1 MASTSQSIRF
11 SGPGTGSGAGNLDA
25 LNRVLADLC
34 TRTNYPKDGAALA
47 LKKHVDEEARDLS
60 GEAFFR
66 FMDQL
71 YDRITSLLESN
82 DVAENL
88 GALRAIDE
96 LTDLSLGENSSKVSR
111 FSNYMRSV
119 FEVKRDRDILILA
132 SQVLGHL
139 ARFGGAMTADE
150 VEWQV
155 KNALEWLHGERVE
168 YRRFAAVLILKEMAE
183 NASTVFN
190 VHVPEFVDAIWVA
203 LRDPTLAVREQAV
216 EALRACLRVIEKR
229 ETRWRVQ
236 WYYRM
241 FEATQDGLGRNA
253 PIHSI
258 HGSLLAVGELLRL
271 LICLMLCYMDS
282 GMGVGCGNTGE
293 FMMSRYREVAEI
305 VLRYLEHRDRLV
317 RLSIT
322 SLLPRIAHFL
332 RDRFV
337 TNYLAICMDHFF
349 AVLKTPAE
357 RASGFVALGEMAGAL
372 DGELVHYLP
381 TITAHLR
388 DAIAPRRG
396 KPSLEALSCVGSIA
410 KAMGS
415 AMEPHV
421 RGLLDAMFSAGLS
434 TTLVEALEKITVS
447 TPSLLP
453 SIQDQLLDC
462 ILGVLSKSYAQARPP
477 VVAQNRGNV
486 TNTLQ
491 QVAELSGS
499 SLVQLSLQTL
509 ACFNFKGH
517 DLLESARDIVVVYL
531 EDEDGAIR
539 KDAALCCCVL
549 VANSFSGMACARF
562 RSSRT
567 GGKRQRLVEELENDV
582 VVPTE
587 LICAN
592 YTMKRLFI
600 VSSIPQIVEKL
611 LITAVA
617 DADVTVRHS
626 IFSSLRENGGFDDF
640 LAQADSLSAIFAA
653 LNDEDFE
660 VREYAISVTGRLSE
674 KNPAYVLPAL
684 RRHLIQ
690 LLTYLKQSVDS
701 KCREESAKLLGCLI
715 RSCERLILPYIAPI
729 HKALVAKLC
738 EGTGVNANHGI
749 ISGVLVTVGDLARVG
764 GFAMRQ
770 YIPELMPLIVEA
782 LLDGAAATKREVAVA
797 TLGQVVQ
804 STGYV
809 ITPYNEYPLLLG
821 LLLKLLNGELAWSTR
836 REVLKVL
843 GIMGAL
849 DPHLHKRN
857 QQRLSGSHG
866 EVTHAASDSGQHIQ
880 SMDELPMDLWPSF
893 ATSEDYFS
901 TVAINSLVR
910 ILRDASLS
918 SYHQKVVGSL
928 MFIFKIS
935 QWVLAVSHTCQST
948 CDDGLKE
955 YITWKLGTLVSIV
968 RQHIRKYL
976 PELLS
981 LIAELWSSFS
991 LPAANRP
998 VHGSAILHLL
1008 EQLCLALNDEFRKH
1022 LPVILPCCIQVLS
1035 DAERFNDYTYVLD
1048 ILHTLEVFG
1057 GTLDEHM
1064 HLLLPALIRLFNVDA
1079 SVDIRRAAIKTL
1091 TRLIPRVQVIGHISA
1106 LVRHLKLVLDGS
1118 YGILVNLSLYIH
1130 VYRHTCTFFKFLGSD
1145 VEVNI
1150 FKDIV
1155 ATLYSVVE
1163 LLCNK
1168 KFLLDFQ
1175 GLHINR
1181 KFVGILG
1188 ASETERVCSDVRG
1201 DGKIPMGEKV
1211 GVASG
1216 HGDGGSKKGCMGLVQ
1231 GSSIVNGKSDGL
1243 RKDAVDA
1250 LCCLAHALGE
1260 DFTIFIP
1267 SIHKLLL
1274 KHRLRHKE
1282 FEEIEGRLQRREPLI
1297 LGCPAAER
1305 FNRHL
1310 AVEVISDPLN
1320 DVENDPYDD
1329 GIGVHRQHKI
1339 HKVNDVRLRS
1349 AGEASQRSTK
1359 EDWAEWMRHF
1369 SIELLKESPS
1379 PALRTCARLAQLQPF
1394 VGRELFAAGFVSCWS
1409 QLSETIQ
1416 KQLVRSLE
1424 MAFSSPNI
1432 PPEILATLLNLAE
1445 FMEHDEKPL
1454 PIDIRL
1460 LGALADKCRA
1470 FAKALHYKEM
1480 EFEGARS
1487 KKMDANPAAV
1497 GILTYA
1503 QQHLDVQLKESCSH
1517 YSRYEKLQRWDD
1529 ALKAYTAKASQ
1540 SLSPHLVLDATLV
1553 PYEYWV
1559 LTGCGYGYRYGK
1571 RRSSTF
1577 GSFGYDMGTA
1587 QVRYGY
1593 AVGRIRCLAALARW
1607 EELNNLCK
1615 EFWTS
1620 AEPAA
1625 QLEMAPL
1632 AASAAWNMG
1641 EWDQMAE
1648 YVSRLD
1654 DGDETKLRVLGNTSA
1669 TGDGSSNGAFFRAVL
1684 LVRKGKYG
1692 EARKFVERAR
1702 ECLAT
1707 ELAALV
1713 LESYDRAYSNMVRVQ
1728 QLSELE
1734 EVIDYCTLPVG
1745 NTVAEGRRAL
1755 IRNMWNER
1763 IQGAKRNV
1771 EVWQALLAV
1780 RALVLPPKEDIDT
1793 WIKFASLC
1801 QKSGRISQAK
1811 STLIKLLRFDPETC
1825 LENIRYHGPPQ
1836 VMLAYLKYQ
1845 WSLGEDHKRRE
1856 AFAKLQDLAIEISTS
1871 PNIEPV
1877 TSTGLLEILNAF
1889 RNATHYASKW
1899 AEAWHSWALFNTAV
1913 MSIYTVRG
1921 FPTIAAQFVVAAVTG
1936 YFHSIA
1942 CAANAKGVDDSLQD
1956 ILRLLTLWFNH
1967 GATAEVQMALQ
1978 KGFEHVNINT
1988 WLAVLPQII
1997 ARIHSN
2003 NHAVRE
2009 LIQSLLVRIGQS
2021 HPQVVVD
2028 GKRVCGEFR
2037 LGIDSRIGV
2046 LKDTWILSR
2055 EVIVGQSISFS
2066 GWSVAYCRGIPCSRL
2081 LNGRPMLLHAQPY
2094 ALMYPLLVACKSI
2107 SNTRKAAA
2115 QEVVD
2120 KVRQH
2125 SGVLVDQAQLVSNE
2139 LIRVAILWHEMW
2151 HEALEEAS
2159 RLYFGEH
2166 NIEGMLKVLEPL
2178 HEVLE
2183 EGAMRNNTTM
2193 KEKAFIQAYHHEL
2206 LEAYECCMKYKK
2218 TGKDAELTQSVS
2230 PELVECQNLELAVP
2244 GTYRADS
2251 PLVTIASFA
2260 PELVIITSKQRPRKL
2275 TIHGSDGEDYAF
2287 LLKGH
2292 EDLRQDERVMQLFG
2306 LVNTL
2311 LENSRNTAEK
2321 DLSIQRYA
2329 VIPLSPNSGLIGWVP
2344 NCDTLHQ
2351 LIREYRDARKIT
2363 LNLEHKHMLNFAQ
2376 DYDHLPLI
2384 AKVEVFEY
2392 ALQNT
2397 EGNDL
2402 ARVLWLKSRTS
2413 ENWLDRRTNYTRS
2426 LAVMSM
2432 VGYLLGLGD
2441 RHPSNIMLH
2450 RYSGKILHIDFG
2462 DCFEASM
2469 NREKFP
2475 EKVPFRLTRMLVKA
2489 MEVSGIEGNFRSTC
2503 ENVMQVLRANKD
2515 SVMAM
2520 MEAFVHDPLI
2530 NWRLFNCNEVPQIST
2545 IVGAHVPPVVNSE
2558 EIAPNGEL
2566 LQPQRGAREREQL
2579 QAVNQL
2585 GDANGVLIERAVVVM
2600 ARMSNK
2606 LTGRDFSTS
2615 SSVSTNSIYHAVDHD
2630 TLISGD
2636 TREVEHG
2643 LSVKLQVQKL
2653 ILQAS
2658 SHENLCQNYVG
2669 AFVSEMA
2676 FELIPRLI
2684 TYILNGV
2691 HVKAEI
2697 A

>member
-1 MASTSQSIRF
+1 MATTSQAIRY
-11 SGPGTGSGAGNLDA
+11 PVATTGAGNIDA

-34 TRTNYPKDGAALA
+34 TRGNPKDGATLA
-47 LKKHVDEEARDLS
+47 LRRLVEEEARDLS
-60 GEAFFR
+60 GEAFAR
-66 FMDQL
+66 FMDHL
-71 YDRITSLLESN
+71 YERITTFLDSN
-82 DVAENL
+82 EVSENL

-96 LTDLSLGENSSKVSR
+96 LIDVTISENASKVAK
-111 FSNYMRSV
+111 FSNYMRAV
-119 FEVKRDRDILILA
+119 FETKRDREILVLA
-132 SQVLGHL
+132 SKVLGHL
-139 ARFGGAMTADE
+139 ARSGGAMTADE
-150 VEWQV
+150 VERQV
-155 KNALEWLHGERVE
+155 KVALGWLRGERIE
-168 YRRFAAVLILKEMAE
+168 YRFFAAVLILKEMAE

-190 VHVPEFVDAIWVA
+190 VHVPDFVEVIWVA
-203 LRDPTLAVREQAV
+203 LKDPTLAVREKAV

-236 WYYRM
+236 WYYKM
-241 FEATQDGLGRNA
+241 FEATQDGLTRTA
-253 PIHSI
+253 PVHSI
-258 HGSLLAVGELLRL
+258 HGSLLAVGELLR
-271 LICLMLCYMDS
+271 
-282 GMGVGCGNTGE
+282 NTGE

-305 VLRYLEHRDRLV
+305 VIRYLEHRDRLV

-337 TNYLAICMDHFF
+337 TNYLTICMNHILH
-349 AVLKTPAE
+349 VLKIPAE
-357 RASGFVALGEMAGAL
+357 RASGFIALGEMAGAL
-372 DGELVHYLP
+372 DGELINYLP
-381 TITAHLR
+381 TITSHLR

-396 KPSLEALSCVGSIA
+396 RPSFEALACVGNIA
-410 KAMGS
+410 KAMGP

-434 TTLVEALEKITVS
+434 LTLVEALEQITES
-447 TPSLLP
+447 IPSLLP
-453 SIQDQLLDC
+453 TIQDRLLEC
-462 ILGVLSKSYAQARPP
+462 ISAILSRSHHALSRQSTAMS
-477 VVAQNRGNV
+477 RGHIATV
-486 TNTLQ
+486 TP
-491 QVAELSGS
+491 QVPELSGPA
-499 SLVQLSLQTL
+499 LVQLALQTL
-509 ACFNFKGH
+509 ARFNFKGH
-517 DLLESARDIVVVYL
+517 VLLEFARESVVVYL
-531 EDEDGAIR
+531 EDEDGATR
-539 KDAALCCCVL
+539 KDAALCCCKL
-549 VANSFSGMACARF
+549 VANSFLAMSSTQFSPSRIN
-562 RSSRT
+562 RSS
-567 GGKRQRLVEELENDV
+567 GKRRRLVEE
-582 VVPTE
+582 
-587 LICAN
+587 
-592 YTMKRLFI
+592 I
-600 VSSIPQIVEKL
+600 VQKL
-611 LITAVA
+611 LIAAVA

-626 IFSSLRENGGFDDF
+626 IFSSLYADGGFDEF
-640 LAQADSLSAIFAA
+640 LAQADSLTAIFAT
-653 LNDEDFE
+653 LNDEHFE
-660 VREYAISVTGRLSE
+660 VRDYAISLAGRLSE

-690 LLTYLKQSVDS
+690 LLTYLEQSADN
-701 KCREESAKLLGCLI
+701 KCKEESAKLLGCLI
-715 RSCERLILPYIAPI
+715 RNCERLVLPYIAPI

-738 EGTGVNANHGI
+738 EGTGVNANSGI

-770 YIPELMPLIVEA
+770 YISELMPLIVEA
-782 LLDGAAATKREVAVA
+782 LLDGAAATKREVAVS

-809 ITPYNEYPLLLG
+809 ITPYNEYPQLLG

-849 DPHLHKRN
+849 DPHVHKRN
-857 QQRLSGSHG
+857 QQSLPGSHG
-866 EVTHAASDSGQHIQ
+866 EVTRVTGDPGQHIR

-893 ATSEDYFS
+893 ATSEDYYS
-901 TVAINSLVR
+901 TVAINSLMR
-910 ILRDASLS
+910 ILRDPSLS

-928 MFIFKIS
+928 MFIFKS
-935 QWVLAVSHTCQST
+935 MGLGCVPYLPKVLPDLFHIVRTCE
-948 CDDGLKE
+948 DGLKE
-955 YITWKLGTLVSIV
+955 FITWKLGTLVSIV

-981 LIAELWSSFS
+981 LISEIWSSFS
-991 LPAANRP
+991 LPVANRP
-998 VHGSAILHLL
+998 VHIAPILHLV
-1008 EQLCLALNDEFRKH
+1008 EQLCLALNDEFRKY
-1022 LPVILPCCIQVLS
+1022 LADILPCCIQVLT
-1035 DAERFNDYTYVLD
+1035 DAERFSDYTYVIP

-1064 HLLLPALIRLFNVDA
+1064 HLLLPALIRLFKLDA
-1079 SVDIRRAAIKTL
+1079 SVEVRRGAIKTL
-1091 TRLIPRVQVIGHISA
+1091 TRLIPRVQVTGHISS
-1106 LVRHLKLVLDGS
+1106 LVHHLKLVLDG
-1118 YGILVNLSLYIH
+1118 
-1130 VYRHTCTFFKFLGSD
+1130 
-1145 VEVNI
+1145 
-1150 FKDIV
+1150 
-1155 ATLYSVVE
+1155 
-1163 LLCNK
+1163 NK
-1168 KFLLDFQ
+1168 
-1175 GLHINR
+1175 
-1181 KFVGILG
+1181 
-1188 ASETERVCSDVRG
+1188 EE
-1201 DGKIPMGEKV
+1201 
-1211 GVASG
+1211 
-1216 HGDGGSKKGCMGLVQ
+1216 
-1231 GSSIVNGKSDGL
+1231 L

-1267 SIHKLLL
+1267 SIHKLMV
-1274 KHRLRHKE
+1274 KHRLQHKE
-1282 FEEIEGRLQRREPLI
+1282 FEEIRGRLEKREPLI
-1297 LGCPAAER
+1297 LGSTAAQRLNRR
-1305 FNRHL
+1305 FP
-1310 AVEVISDPLN
+1310 VEVISDPLS
-1320 DVENDPYDD
+1320 DGENDHYEVGTDM
-1329 GIGVHRQHKI
+1329 HKQI
-1339 HKVNDVRLRS
+1339 KSHQVNDGRLRT

-1409 QLSETIQ
+1409 QLNEASQ
-1416 KQLVRSLE
+1416 RQLVRSLE

-1445 FMEHDEKPL
+1445 FMEHDERPL

-1460 LGALADKCRA
+1460 LGALAEKCRA

-1480 EFEGARS
+1480 EFEGALSNRR
-1487 KKMDANPAAV
+1487 DANPVAVVEALIHINNQLHQHEAAV

-1503 QQHLDVQLKESCSH
+1503 QQHLGVQLKESW
-1517 YSRYEKLQRWDD
+1517 YEKLQRWDD

-1540 SLSPHLVLDATLV
+1540 ASSPHLALDATL
-1553 PYEYWV
+1553 
-1559 LTGCGYGYRYGK
+1559 
-1571 RRSSTF
+1571 
-1577 GSFGYDMGTA
+1577 
-1587 QVRYGY
+1587 
-1593 AVGRIRCLAALARW
+1593 GRMRCLAALARW

-1615 EFWTS
+1615 EYWTP

-1625 QLEMAPL
+1625 RLEMAPM
-1632 AASAAWNMG
+1632 AANAAWNMG

-1654 DGDETKLRVLGNTSA
+1654 DGDETKLRVLGNTAAS
-1669 TGDGSSNGAFFRAVL
+1669 GDGSSNGTFFRAVL
-1684 LVRKGKYG
+1684 LVRRGKYD
-1692 EARKFVERAR
+1692 EAREYVERAR
-1702 ECLAT
+1702 KCLAT

-1713 LESYDRAYSNMVRVQ
+1713 LESYERAYSNMVRVQ

-1734 EVIDYCTLPVG
+1734 EVIEYCTLPMG
-1745 NTVAEGRRAL
+1745 NPVAEGRRAL
-1755 IRNMWNER
+1755 VRNMWNER
-1763 IQGAKRNV
+1763 IKGTKRNV
-1771 EVWQALLAV
+1771 EFWQALLAV
-1780 RALVLPPKEDIDT
+1780 RALVLPPTEDIET

-1801 QKSGRISQAK
+1801 RKNGRISQAR
-1811 STLIKLLRFDPETC
+1811 STLVKLLQFDPESTPATV
-1825 LENIRYHGPPQ
+1825 RYHGPPQ

-1845 WSLGEDHKRRE
+1845 WSLGEDHKRKE
-1856 AFAKLQDLAIEISTS
+1856 AFARLQDLAMDLSRTAALQPVMQNGLVASSGVPLVARVYLRLGTWKWALS
-1871 PNIEPV
+1871 P
-1877 TSTGLLEILNAF
+1877 GLDDDSIQEILSAF
-1889 RNATHYASKW
+1889 RNATHCATKW
-1899 AEAWHSWALFNTAV
+1899 GKAWHTWALFNTAV
-1913 MSIYTVRG
+1913 MSHYTLRG
-1921 FPTIAAQFVVAAVTG
+1921 FANIASQFVVAAVTG

-1942 CAANAKGVDDSLQD
+1942 CGAHAKGVDDSLQD

-1967 GATAEVQMALQ
+1967 GATSEVQMALQ
-1978 KGFEHVNINT
+1978 KGFTHVNINT
-1988 WLAVLPQII
+1988 WLVVLPQII

-2021 HPQVVVD
+2021 HPQ
-2028 GKRVCGEFR
+2028 
-2037 LGIDSRIGV
+2037 
-2046 LKDTWILSR
+2046 
-2055 EVIVGQSISFS
+2055 
-2066 GWSVAYCRGIPCSRL
+2066 
-2081 LNGRPMLLHAQPY
+2081 

-2107 SNTRKAAA
+2107 SNLRRAAA

-2125 SGVLVDQAQLVSNE
+2125 SGVLVDQAQLVSKE

-2178 HEVLE
+2178 HEMLE
-2183 EGAMRNNTTM
+2183 EGAMRNNTTI
-2193 KEKAFIQAYHHEL
+2193 KEKAFIQAYRLEL
-2206 LEAYECCMKYKK
+2206 LEAYECCMKYRR
-2218 TGKDAELTQSVS
+2218 TGKDAELTQAWDLYYHVFRRIDKQLQTLTTLDLQSVS
-2230 PELVECQNLELAVP
+2230 PELLECRNLELAVP
-2244 GTYRADS
+2244 GTYIADA
-2251 PLVTIASFA
+2251 PVVTIASFA
-2260 PELVIITSKQRPRKL
+2260 PQLVVITSKQRPRKL

-2311 LENSRNTAEK
+2311 LENSRKTAEK

-2363 LNLEHKHMLNFAQ
+2363 LNQEHKLMLSFAP
-2376 DYDHLPLI
+2376 DYDNLPLI

-2402 ARVLWLKSRTS
+2402 SRVLWLKSRTS
-2413 ENWLDRRTNYTRS
+2413 EVWLDRRTNYTRS

-2441 RHPSNIMLH
+2441 RHPSNLMLH

-2503 ENVMQVLRANKD
+2503 ENVMQVLRLHKD

-2530 NWRLFNCNEVPQIST
+2530 NWRLFNFNEVPQMSALAS
-2545 IVGAHVPPVVNSE
+2545 AHVTPVVNSE
-2558 EIAPNGEL
+2558 ESSSNREL
-2566 LQPQRGAREREQL
+2566 LQPQRGARERELL

-2585 GDANGVLIERAVVVM
+2585 GDANEVLNERAVAVM

-2606 LTGRDFSTS
+2606 LTGRDFTATSTS
-2615 SSVSTNSIYHAVDHD
+2615 ASSLPHALDHS
-2630 TLISGD
+2630 TLISGE
-2636 TREVEHG
+2636 TREADHG

-2653 ILQAS
+2653 IQQAS

-2669 AFVSEMA
+2669 WCPFW
-2676 FELIPRLI
+2676 
-2684 TYILNGV
+2684 
-2691 HVKAEI
+2691 
-2697 A
+2697 

>member
-258 HGSLLAVGELLRL
+258 HGSLLAVGELLR
-271 LICLMLCYMDS
+271 
-282 GMGVGCGNTGE
+282 NTGE

-567 GGKRQRLVEELENDV
+567 GGKRQRLVEE
-582 VVPTE
+582 
-587 LICAN
+587 
-592 YTMKRLFI
+592 
-600 VSSIPQIVEKL
+600 IVEKL

-928 MFIFKIS
+928 MFIFK
-935 QWVLAVSHTCQST
+935 VLPDLFHTIST

-1106 LVRHLKLVLDGS
+1106 LVRHLKLVLD
-1118 YGILVNLSLYIH
+1118 
-1130 VYRHTCTFFKFLGSD
+1130 
-1145 VEVNI
+1145 
-1150 FKDIV
+1150 
-1155 ATLYSVVE
+1155 
-1163 LLCNK
+1163 
-1168 KFLLDFQ
+1168 
-1175 GLHINR
+1175 
-1181 KFVGILG
+1181 
-1188 ASETERVCSDVRG
+1188 
-1201 DGKIPMGEKV
+1201 
-1211 GVASG
+1211 
-1216 HGDGGSKKGCMGLVQ
+1216 
-1231 GSSIVNGKSDGL
+1231 GKSDGL

-1487 KKMDANPAAV
+1487 KKMDANPVAVVEALIHINSQLYQHEAAV

-1503 QQHLDVQLKESCSH
+1503 QQHLDVQLKESW
-1517 YSRYEKLQRWDD
+1517 YEKLQRWDD

-1540 SLSPHLVLDATLV
+1540 SLSPHLVLDATL
-1553 PYEYWV
+1553 
-1559 LTGCGYGYRYGK
+1559 
-1571 RRSSTF
+1571 
-1577 GSFGYDMGTA
+1577 
-1587 QVRYGY
+1587 
-1593 AVGRIRCLAALARW
+1593 GRIRCLAALARW

-1877 TSTGLLEILNAF
+1877 TSTGLLGVSNVPLIAQVYLELGTWQWALSPLLDDDSIEEILNAF

-2021 HPQVVVD
+2021 HPQ
-2028 GKRVCGEFR
+2028 
-2037 LGIDSRIGV
+2037 
-2046 LKDTWILSR
+2046 
-2055 EVIVGQSISFS
+2055 
-2066 GWSVAYCRGIPCSRL
+2066 
-2081 LNGRPMLLHAQPY
+2081 

-2218 TGKDAELTQSVS
+2218 TGKDAELTQAWDLYYHVFRRIEKQLQTLTSLDLQSVS

-2669 AFVSEMA
+2669 WCPFW
-2676 FELIPRLI
+2676 
-2684 TYILNGV
+2684 
-2691 HVKAEI
+2691 
-2697 A
+2697 